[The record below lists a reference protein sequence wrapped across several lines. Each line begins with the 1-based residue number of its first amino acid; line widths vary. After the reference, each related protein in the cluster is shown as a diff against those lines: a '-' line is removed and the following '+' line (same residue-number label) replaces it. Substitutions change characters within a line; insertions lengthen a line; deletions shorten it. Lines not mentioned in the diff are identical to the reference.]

1 MWLRTENDEVLNS
14 DQVKWFYLDGTRIIA
29 GFGPIAGS
37 SETSDVKLTVKTFE
51 NDTDASAGLDRLM
64 GVLGDPISL

>member
-1 MWLRTENDEVLNS
+1 MWLRTENNEVLNT

-29 GFGPIAGS
+29 GFGPIAGT
-37 SETSDVKLTVKTFE
+37 EDVADVKLTVKSF
-51 NDTDASAGLDRLM
+51 DTDIDASAGLDRLM